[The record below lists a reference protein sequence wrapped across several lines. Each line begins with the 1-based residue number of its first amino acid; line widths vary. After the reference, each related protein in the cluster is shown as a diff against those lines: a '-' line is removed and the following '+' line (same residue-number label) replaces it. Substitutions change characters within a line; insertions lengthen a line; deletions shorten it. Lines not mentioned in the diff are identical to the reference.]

1 MRNILKYKTAGLMLL
16 LTLSLFLIGADGG
29 DQARD
34 ERDVLQE
41 QREVLRQR
49 IEKLTEEQDFLLFQK
64 EMYTADSKYLVLNI
78 AGKSGRLMYRNRVLK
93 DFRFRTSKNYPA
105 TVFGPGRLLLTKKE
119 DGKRAR
125 HVLIFGNA
133 LVIQWKR
140 TKVPPQEADIP
151 VISVTKKEM
160 RSLFYAVEDG
170 ALAYLVR

>member
-1 MRNILKYKTAGLMLL
+1 MNNKIVGLIFL
-16 LTLSLFLIGADGG
+16 LSLVLLGADGG

-64 EMYTADSKYLVLNI
+64 EMYAADSKYLVLTI
-78 AGKSGRLMYRNRVLK
+78 AGKTGRLMYRNRALK

-105 TVFGPGRLLLTKKE
+105 TTFGPGRLLLTKKADE
-119 DGKRAR
+119 KRERRA
-125 HVLIFGNA
+125 LIFGNA
-133 LVIQWKR
+133 LVIKWKR

-160 RSLFYAVEDG
+160 RSLFYAVEEG
-170 ALAYLVR
+170 AQAYLVR